1 MVNENRMVECR
12 SAGENQQHAENS
24 RPPVPRFNNSTSIT
38 PQLQPSHPSPPLG
51 LGLVEYSVP
60 HFSPL
65 PGKSKIGKCAIVR
78 RGAAS
83 FRLLEA
89 LSCGIS
95 RFPLV
100 LRAIGQRFR
109 KGWHFL
115 FRLLWFFGSLTFIYL
130 PSPLRPPNMRF
141 PGATAPS
148 PRRVWP
154 IIKSNSRSLKARWIC

>member
-65 PGKSKIGKCAIVR
+65 PGKSKIGKCAMARCGAISFCFLPPWKKCGQKTTLVR
-78 RGAAS
+78 RAS
-83 FRLLEA
+83 
-89 LSCGIS
+89 
-95 RFPLV
+95 
-100 LRAIGQRFR
+100 
-109 KGWHFL
+109 
-115 FRLLWFFGSLTFIYL
+115 
-130 PSPLRPPNMRF
+130 
-141 PGATAPS
+141 
-148 PRRVWP
+148 
-154 IIKSNSRSLKARWIC
+154 